1 MRKLFRITLLASV
14 SLLIF
19 GQFSKAQSKIG
30 YVNFQSIVS
39 QMPEAKTIKPQ
50 IDAYQKQFVTQLTAM
65 NNELQTKGKA
75 FQDQSKTMTDA
86 VKATKQ
92 AELQDLQKKMQDYQA
107 TAQQQVDAKSNE
119 LVKPITDKARVAVN
133 DVAKEKGIA
142 YVLDSSQGSA
152 LLVSNEGDD
161 LTASVKTKLGIK

>member
-1 MRKLFRITLLASV
+1 
-14 SLLIF
+14 
-19 GQFSKAQSKIG
+19 
-30 YVNFQSIVS
+30 
-39 QMPEAKTIKPQ
+39 
-50 IDAYQKQFVTQLTAM
+50 
-65 NNELQTKGKA
+65 
-75 FQDQSKTMTDA
+75 
-86 VKATKQ
+86 
-92 AELQDLQKKMQDYQA
+92 MQDYQA

-133 DVAKEKGIA
+133 DVAKEKGIT

>member
-1 MRKLFRITLLASV
+1 MRKLFKVTLLAL
-14 SLLIF
+14 SLLF
-19 GQFSKAQSKIG
+19 VCKFSNAQSKIG
-30 YVNFQSIVS
+30 YVDFQSIVS

-119 LVKPITDKARVAVN
+119 LVKPVTDKARAAVN
-133 DVAKEKGIA
+133 DVAKEKGVN

-152 LLVSNEGDD
+152 LLVSNDGTD

>member
-1 MRKLFRITLLASV
+1 MRKLFKVTLLAL
-14 SLLIF
+14 SLLF
-19 GQFSKAQSKIG
+19 VGKFSNAQSKIG
-30 YVNFQSIVS
+30 YVDFQSIVS

-86 VKATKQ
+86 VKTTKQ

-119 LVKPITDKARVAVN
+119 LVKPVTDKARAAVN
-133 DVAKEKGIA
+133 DVAKEKGVN

-152 LLVSNEGDD
+152 LLVSNDGTD

>member
-19 GQFSKAQSKIG
+19 GKFSQAQSKIG
-30 YVNFQSIVS
+30 YVNFQAIVS

-133 DVAKEKGIA
+133 DVAKEKGIT